1 MRKFKSLGRIL
12 IILVAVI
19 YHEDLVYCCLLLLFL
34 LLSLYKSL
42 NTVLSSEPK

>member
-19 YHEDLVYCCLLLLFL
+19 YHEDLVYCCLFVVVFVIVSVQELKYRTLF
-34 LLSLYKSL
+34 
-42 NTVLSSEPK
+42 

>member
-12 IILVAVI
+12 INLVAVI
-19 YHEDLVYCCLLLLFL
+19 YHEDLVYCCLLLFL